1 MNALASIPPDPVL
14 LAALACMGLATGML
28 VYLVMMNRPEAIAGQ
43 TGGTVMAIDHPVMR
57 VALPMAR
64 ALAPLHRDAEL
75 TPRGRD
81 LDRKISRAGRPWGL
95 TVPEFLC
102 LRYLAIVAGALFGWA
117 VSIGFYGEGQ
127 LLWGAVGAVLFFT
140 IPPSR
145 LSQAVEARRIAI
157 FRDLP
162 NVLDILVLSTEAG
175 QDFSSAMGTLVEKGP
190 PGPLVEEFRVT
201 QQEVMLGKSRADALR
216 SMSERVD
223 LPELT
228 SFILAL
234 VQAEQLGAPIGKILR
249 IMSEQARIKRFTL
262 AEELAGKV
270 PVKLMAPLFVC
281 IFPASFIVLGVPIFL
296 QAQGGGLG

>member
-1 MNALASIPPDPVL
+1 MGSLANIPPDPVL
-14 LAALACMGLATGML
+14 LAALACIATSSAML
-28 VYLVMMNRPEAIAGQ
+28 VYLVMINRPEAVAGR
-43 TGGTVMAIDHPVMR
+43 TGGPVRRIDNPVMR
-57 VALPMAR
+57 IALPLAR
-64 ALAPLHRDAEL
+64 ALAPIHKNAEV
-75 TPRGRD
+75 TASGKD
-81 LDRKISRAGRPWGL
+81 LDRKISRAGRPWGM
-95 TVPEFLC
+95 TVPEFMC
-102 LRYLAIVAGALFGWA
+102 LRYIAIFAGALFGYL
-117 VSIGFYGEGQ
+117 VSIGFYGQPQ
-127 LLWGAVGAVLFFT
+127 LLWALVGAVLFFT
-140 IPPSR
+140 IPNSR
-145 LSQAVEARRIAI
+145 LKQAVETRRIAI

-190 PGPLVEEFRVT
+190 PGPLVDEFRVT

-216 SMSERVD
+216 AMSERVD

-249 IMSEQARIKRFTL
+249 IMGEQARIKRFTL

-296 QAQGGGLG
+296 QAQGGGL